1 VGDKEGVSDRPLAR
15 EFKGRGGHRVEG
27 RRESEGEWVGTLM
40 REERRRKWVRRQV
53 SCSPGEKKKKN
64 RKNQVREKRRH
75 NGEETE
81 ETGREIEGE
90 RREWVVMRVS
100 AKREREI
107 GECVAQK
114 IKETGQATEG
124 KEKERER
131 GKKMVWDLL

>member
-1 VGDKEGVSDRPLAR
+1 
-15 EFKGRGGHRVEG
+15 
-27 RRESEGEWVGTLM
+27 M